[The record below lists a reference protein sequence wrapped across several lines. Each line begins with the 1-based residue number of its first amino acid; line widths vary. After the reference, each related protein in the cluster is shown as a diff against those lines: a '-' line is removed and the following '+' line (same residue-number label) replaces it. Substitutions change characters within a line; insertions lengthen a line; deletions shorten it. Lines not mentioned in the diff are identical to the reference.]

1 MQKPQ
6 SSAELRC
13 SLHHAVECAERAL
26 ASERRESLEGIR
38 VAFAALQDAVE
49 AVDAARFELFDISP
63 TDERE
68 LRDLVQR
75 VQSLVGELLL
85 KVEGWHPP
93 GMPAPKQRAVR
104 VASPRWLN

>member
-1 MQKPQ
+1 MQKPR

-38 VAFAALQDAVE
+38 IAFAALQDAVE
-49 AVDAARFELFDISP
+49 AVDAARLELFDISP
-63 TDERE
+63 RDQRE

-85 KVEGWHPP
+85 KVEDWQPP
-93 GMPAPKQRAVR
+93 DVPAPQPRAAR
-104 VASPRWLN
+104 AASPRWLN

>member
-26 ASERRESLEGIR
+26 ASERRESLEGIH

-49 AVDAARFELFDISP
+49 AVEAARLELFEISP
-63 TDERE
+63 ADERE

-75 VQSLVGELLL
+75 VQSLVSELLL
-85 KVEGWHPP
+85 KVEDWPQSGTPP
-93 GMPAPKQRAVR
+93 LRHRAAR
-104 VASPRWLN
+104 AASARWLN